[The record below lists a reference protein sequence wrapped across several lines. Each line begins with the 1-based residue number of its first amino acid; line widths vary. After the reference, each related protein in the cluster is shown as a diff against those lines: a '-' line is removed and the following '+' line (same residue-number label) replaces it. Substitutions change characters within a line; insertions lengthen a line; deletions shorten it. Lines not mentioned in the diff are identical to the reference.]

1 MNSSGIDNR
10 PVVLVTGGGTGIG
23 AAVAHRLAITHRVA
37 ICGRRREP
45 LERVASSTGALVLV
59 GDVSIESDVATIVR
73 GVLDQYLRLDGV
85 VLNAGIARSA
95 AVGAMT
101 TEDWRA
107 QLDVNLTGPF
117 MVAREV
123 LPYLIKAKGAMV
135 SISSIAAVQ
144 VGAGLAAYSASKAG
158 LTLLTQTIAFEN
170 ARHGVR
176 ANVVSPGWVRTE
188 MADLEMQAFGGDIED
203 SYRRVTKL
211 VPQRRA
217 GAPAE
222 VAEAVAWLL
231 SPLASY
237 VNGAVINVDGG
248 SATVCSGLTEFDV

>member
-1 MNSSGIDNR
+1 MSSAITDNR

-45 LERVASSTGALVLV
+45 LERVASATGALALV
-59 GDVSIESDVATIVR
+59 GDVSIESDVARIVR
-73 GVLDQYLRLDGV
+73 TVLGRYLQLDGV

-95 AVGAMT
+95 SVGAMT

-107 QLDVNLTGPF
+107 QLDVNLTAPF
-117 MVAREV
+117 FVAREV
-123 LPYLIKAKGAMV
+123 LPHLLKAKGAIV
-135 SISSIAAVQ
+135 SISSIAAIQ

-176 ANVVSPGWVRTE
+176 ANVVSPGWIRTE
-188 MADLEMQAFGGDIED
+188 MGDIEMQAFGGDIED

-211 VPQRRA
+211 VPQRRP

-231 SPLASY
+231 SPQASY
-237 VNGAVINVDGG
+237 MNGAVVNVDGG